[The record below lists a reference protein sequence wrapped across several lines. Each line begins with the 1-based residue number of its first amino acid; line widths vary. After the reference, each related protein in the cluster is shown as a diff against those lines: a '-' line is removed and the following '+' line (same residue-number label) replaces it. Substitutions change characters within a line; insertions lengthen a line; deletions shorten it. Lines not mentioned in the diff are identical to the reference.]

1 MIFLRWGSKF
11 IKIFFVFGMALFYL
25 CSLMDSCEKRVL
37 RSQCAFNKVSKEF
50 LSL

>member
-1 MIFLRWGSKF
+1 MIFLRWLPKF

-25 CSLMDSCEKRVL
+25 CGLMDSCEKCML
-37 RSQCAFNKVSKEF
+37 HSQCAFNKVSKEF